1 MNKNISRLAGAL
13 LNLLLAIIIASG
25 GFFAKP
31 PEPAQAELWWAQ
43 SWGTRSFAS
52 AGGGLYAVYF
62 YCHVRNVGITGHTI
76 WDSVVYMKESSPPW
90 DDPAYDS
97 GNIGDA
103 RGGLAPGNV
112 MNANPCATNVSP
124 GRTYYWA
131 YRYRETLGGVW
142 GDAGT
147 QSFSTNPPTGSSYDA
162 TGVGTTTATLNGRLA
177 SSGSNDCD
185 LRFITSWAGSIA
197 GSPSSSSSPTNFSA
211 GVSGLSPGTTYSY
224 YSQVSNFWGTDNGAT
239 IYFTTLTPPSVT
251 TNAASA
257 LTYQSATLNGF
268 LNSAGTAPAS
278 LNFVTSWAGTVTGS
292 PSSSSSAAPFTY
304 AAGSLTQGTTYNY
317 YARATNV
324 GGTVNGSSVYF
335 TTYTKPS
342 VSAAAASDVTYQ
354 SATLNGN
361 VTALGSAPSANVSF
375 DYGTSSGS
383 YTLHTTPVSQG
394 TGVFIAPISSL
405 SHSTTYYWRAVADGG
420 ATYGTSYSTPE
431 QSFTTRT
438 PPAVATD
445 IATGIYVNNVV
456 LNGALTSLGSATNV
470 NVRFGYGT
478 DHTYAT
484 KTTWQ
489 NRAALGVFQQAI
501 TGLSDDT
508 YYYRAEADGGIHGPA
523 YGAEKSFTIGGGSYS
538 AQATTE
544 PATAIGGSSATLNGI
559 IWNLGSASS
568 VNWSFQYGTVSGYYS
583 SSTSSTSKNTMG
595 HISFPLAGLL
605 TSTTYYY
612 RIKIDAGSAGG
623 KLGEEKSFTTGNT
636 CPTVNTD
643 VTTIVGAH
651 NGTINGN
658 LLSLGTS
665 SGVYVRFQY
674 GTSPG
679 IYFWQS
685 PDEARSAAGTFNYEL
700 TGLSEGTTYYYRA
713 KADDGTSGGSYGAEK
728 SFLTGS
734 TCPTA
739 TTELVNPIGATTATL
754 HGNLADKGTAGTVN
768 VTFQWGDSPGVYINE
783 TAQQPLLSAVPFTAN
798 LTGLT
803 YGNTYYYRAKADGGI
818 YGGMFGNEMT
828 FKTDSTPPTILTD
841 TPTAITPTGATVNG
855 VLTTMGTAP
864 ATDASFKWGIA
875 SGSYPNETPPQ
886 SMGAPGTFSDGLT
899 GLTTGATYY
908 YRAKAVRDPYG
919 GAFGDEL
926 VFLTGSV
933 CPTATTQTATSI
945 TATTATLNGN
955 LLTMGTATSI
965 NACFQYGTAPGVY
978 ANQTPVHSVTSPQP
992 FTADLGSLT
1001 NGTRYY
1007 YRAKADGGIYGSVFG
1022 VEKSFTAGS
1031 TPLTILTDTPTNIAT
1046 ASATL
1051 NGILTSLGGV
1061 PNALVSFQWGSASG
1075 VYPNE
1080 TTQRTK
1086 STGGTFTD
1094 NITGL
1099 TSGSLYF
1106 YRAKVDDGVNGGAF
1120 GVERSFRAGAT
1131 CPTGTT
1137 QTATAIGTTAATLNG
1152 NLLTLGS
1159 ATPTVNIMFQWGTA
1173 PTHYVN
1179 ETTPQPMSSG
1189 APFAA
1194 GLTGLTNG
1202 TTYYYRAKIDGGING
1217 SVFGAEKSF
1226 TAGRTNPSVT
1236 TDGVTTITSTGGTL
1250 NGILMSLGTA
1260 TDANVSFQ
1268 WGTATGV
1275 YPFETTPQLQTRP
1288 IAFTATLT
1296 GLTDNVIYYYR
1307 ARVDDGTSGGA
1318 FGAERTFRAGA
1329 ICPTA
1334 TTQTATGIT
1343 TTTAILQGNLL
1354 TIGSA
1359 SVVDA
1364 CFQWGTTPL
1373 GYVNQTLLQAM
1384 DSGAP
1389 FIAPLGS
1396 LVDGTTYYYRAHVDG
1411 GSNGMCVG
1419 VEKSFIAG
1427 RNPPVVLTDTPTSI
1441 TPSAVTLNG
1450 IMTTLGTAPGAL
1462 VSFQWGT
1469 TTGVYPDETPQQDY
1483 SLAGTFTDNLTGLA
1497 GDTIYYYRAK
1507 ADDGVSGGAF
1517 GVERSFKAGETCP
1530 TASTE
1535 PATEVAVNSALLHA
1549 NLTSLGSATS
1559 CNITFEWGTD
1569 STVYPNETSLITRT
1583 ALGIVSCNLTGLAAD
1598 TQYFFRAKADG
1609 GLSGSALGLENNFF
1623 TGRTSPTA
1631 TTDPAYITGTTT
1643 ATLRGNLTN
1652 LGSAPSCNV
1661 TFEWGRTPGIYLFET
1676 PSQFKTAKGA
1686 YQDEIGGLSPN
1697 TTYYFRAKADGG
1709 THGGAFSTER
1719 TLLTAG
1725 ATSTASG
1732 GEKGPVTF
1740 SSSAGNLTGL
1750 TAAAASSLPCS
1761 FSMVKFPFGVFSFTI
1776 TNLTPGGTAVVS
1788 LGLPDSIADNA
1799 MYYKCQDGR
1808 PIDCTSLLGH
1818 NNGDNT
1824 LTLSLTDGGL
1834 GDADGVRDGVI
1845 VDPGGPAVND
1855 FLIGQRQGAASM
1867 ISTSSPSQI
1876 PVNPN
1881 GITPQSTL
1889 DRVNPVNVALANIVV
1904 SSAELERHEAT
1915 VGEPLKV
1922 TAMVTNK
1929 GFTGGAARIMVTVNG
1944 YEAEAQGVNVA
1955 KGGTVPV
1962 EFYVSGDS
1970 PGQYRVYVNNVSA
1983 GEFNVSAF
1991 KQSDLILWLSTICV
2005 LAALVLGALFIMR
2018 RRRDEF

>member
-1 MNKNISRLAGAL
+1 VPEKKNISRLAGAL
-13 LNLLLAIIIASG
+13 LNLLLAIIIATG
-25 GFFAKP
+25 GYFAKP
-31 PEPAQAELWWAQ
+31 PEPVHADWKEWVAWAEVQDSTTVILRAYIRCNNQPGFCVHDCWFN
-43 SWGTRSFAS
+43 GD
-52 AGGGLYAVYF
+52 
-62 YCHVRNVGITGHTI
+62 VG
-76 WDSVVYMKESSPPW
+76 
-90 DDPAYDS
+90 DS
-97 GNIGDA
+97 GNLQSPKGWCFTTIPDTWPYA
-103 RGGLAPGNV
+103 WSKGGLTPGQ
-112 MNANPCATNVSP
+112 
-124 GRTYYWA
+124 TYNQTFIW
-131 YRYRETLGGVW
+131 RETDGGIQHTYNFSW
-142 GDAGT
+142 T
-147 QSFSTNPPTGSSYDA
+147 QTCNIPSATTNAASSI
-162 TGVGTTTATLNGRLA
+162 GTTTATINGYLNSA
-177 SSGSNDCD
+177 GSNPPN
-185 LRFITSWAGSIA
+185 LSFSTSWGTVG
-197 GSPSSSSSPTNFSA
+197 GSPSSSSSPTSFTYSA
-211 GVSGLSPGTTYSY
+211 SGLTPGTTYY
-224 YSQVSNFWGTDNGAT
+224 YIAMAGNTCGASGGAT
-239 IYFTTLTPPSVT
+239 EYFTTLTPPSVT

-257 LTYQSATLNGF
+257 LTYQSATLNGY
-268 LNSAGTAPAS
+268 LDNAGTAPAS
-278 LNFVTSWAGTVTGS
+278 LNFVTSWAGTIAGN
-292 PSSSSSAAPFTY
+292 PSSSSSATSFTY
-304 AAGSLTQGTTYNY
+304 GAGSLTPGTTYSY
-317 YARATNV
+317 YAQASNA
-324 GGTVNGSSVYF
+324 GATVNGSTVYF

-342 VSAAAASDVTYQ
+342 VSAAAASFVTYQ
-354 SATLNGN
+354 SARLNGD
-361 VTALGSAPSANVSF
+361 VTSLGSAPGANVSF

-383 YTLHTTPVSQG
+383 YTMHTTPASQG
-394 TGVFIAPISSL
+394 TGVFTAPISSL
-405 SHSTTYYWRAVADGG
+405 SPTTTYYWRAVADGG

-431 QSFTTRT
+431 QSFTTKT
-438 PPAVATD
+438 PPATTTD
-445 IATGIYVNNVV
+445 IATGISGGNVT
-456 LNGALTSLGSATNV
+456 LNGALTSLGTASSV
-470 NVRFGYGT
+470 EVRFGYGT
-478 DHTYAT
+478 DHSYAT
-484 KTTWQ
+484 KTVGQARTT
-489 NRAALGVFQQAI
+489 LGVYDQAL
-501 TGLSDDT
+501 TGLAGGT
-508 YYYRAEADGGIHGPA
+508 YYYRAEADGGIHGYN
-523 YGAEKSFTIGGGSYS
+523 YGAEKSFTIGGSS
-538 AQATTE
+538 ASPSATTE
-544 PATAIGGSSATLNGI
+544 PATAIGGSSATLNGNI
-559 IWNLGSASS
+559 TNMGSAGS
-568 VNWSFQYGTVSGYYS
+568 VNWSFQYGTVSGYYPNE
-583 SSTSSTSKNTMG
+583 TAATAKTTAG
-595 HISFPLAGLL
+595 PVSFTQAGL
-605 TSTTYYY
+605 SGTYYY
-612 RIKIDAGSAGG
+612 RVKIDAGTAGG
-623 KLGEEKSFTTGNT
+623 VMGAEKSFTTGLT
-636 CPTVNTD
+636 CPTANTD
-643 VTTIVGAH
+643 TPTLITSDGA
-651 NGTINGN
+651 TLNGN
-658 LLSLGTS
+658 LLNLGTATPPVKVS
-665 SGVYVRFQY
+665 FQWGSASGVYPFE
-674 GTSPG
+674 TSQVDKG
-679 IYFWQS
+679 
-685 PDEARSAAGTFNYEL
+685 AAGTFNATL
-700 TGLSEGTTYYYRA
+700 SGLAAATTYYYRA
-713 KADDGTSGGSYGAEK
+713 KVDDGTSGGIFGAEK
-728 SFLTGS
+728 AFLTGS

-739 TTELVNPIGATTATL
+739 STELVNPIGATTATL

-768 VTFQWGDSPGVYINE
+768 VTFQWGSSPGVYINE
-783 TAQQPLLSAVPFTAN
+783 TAQQSLLSAVPFTAN

-803 YGNTYYYRAKADGGI
+803 HGNTYYYRAKADGGI
-818 YGGMFGNEMT
+818 YGSAFGSEMT
-828 FKTDSTPPTILTD
+828 FSSDSTPPTILTD
-841 TPTAITPTGATVNG
+841 TPTAITATGATVNG

-864 ATDASFKWGIA
+864 ATDASFKYGLA
-875 SGSYPNETPPQ
+875 SGSYPFETPQQ
-886 SMGAPGTFSDGLT
+886 SMGAPGTFNDGLT

-908 YRAKAVRDPYG
+908 YRAKAVRDPDG

-926 VFLTGSV
+926 AFLTGST

-965 NACFQYGTAPGVY
+965 NACFQYGTASGVY
-978 ANQTPVHSVTSPQP
+978 ANQTPMHSVTSPQP
-992 FTADLGSLT
+992 FTAALGSLT
-1001 NGTRYY
+1001 NETTYY
-1007 YRAKADGGIYGSVFG
+1007 YRAKADGGVYGSVFG
-1022 VEKSFTAGS
+1022 VEKSFIAGS
-1031 TPLTILTDTPTNIAT
+1031 TPLTILTDTPTNIAP

-1075 VYPNE
+1075 VYPFE

-1106 YRAKVDDGVNGGAF
+1106 YRAKVDDGTNGGAF
-1120 GVERSFRAGAT
+1120 GVERSFRAGAV

-1137 QTATAIGTTAATLNG
+1137 QTATAIGTDTVTLNG

-1159 ATPTVNIMFQWGTA
+1159 ATSTVDVMFQWGTA

-1179 ETTPQPMSSG
+1179 ETTPPQPMSSG

-1202 TTYYYRAKIDGGING
+1202 TTYYYRAKIDGGVNG
-1217 SVFGAEKSF
+1217 SVFGAEKRF

-1236 TDGVTTITSTGGTL
+1236 TDGVTTITPIDGTF
-1250 NGILMSLGTA
+1250 NGVLISLGTA

-1275 YPFETTPQLQTRP
+1275 YPFETTPQNQTRP
-1288 IAFTATLT
+1288 IAFAATIT

-1329 ICPTA
+1329 ICPNA

-1343 TTTAILQGNLL
+1343 TTSAILQGNLL

-1373 GYVNQTLLQAM
+1373 GYVNQTPLQAM

-1389 FIAPLGS
+1389 FVAPLGS

-1411 GSNGMCVG
+1411 GSNGMSLG

-1450 IMTTLGTAPGAL
+1450 ILTTLGTAPGAL

-1483 SLAGTFTDNLTGLA
+1483 SAAGTFTDDLTGLA
-1497 GDTIYYYRAK
+1497 GGTIYYYRAK

-1530 TASTE
+1530 IASTE

-1549 NLTSLGSATS
+1549 NLTSLGSAPS

-1569 STVYPNETSLITRT
+1569 STVYPNETAPIART

-1609 GLSGSALGLENNFF
+1609 GLNGSALGLDNNFF
-1623 TGRTSPTA
+1623 TGRTSPSV

-1643 ATLRGNLTN
+1643 ATLRGNLTS

-1676 PSQFKTAKGA
+1676 PSQFKTAKGT
-1686 YQDEIGGLSPN
+1686 YQDNIGGLSPN

-1709 THGGAFSTER
+1709 THGGAFSAER

-1725 ATSTASG
+1725 AMSTASG

-1740 SSSAGNLTGL
+1740 STSAGNLTGL
-1750 TAAAASSLPCS
+1750 TASAASSLPCS

-1776 TNLTPGGTAVVS
+1776 NNITPGGTAVVS

-1799 MYYKCQDGR
+1799 MYYKCQTGR

-1824 LTLSLTDGGL
+1824 LTLTLTDGGL
-1834 GDADGVRDGVI
+1834 GDADGVLDGVI

-1855 FLIGQRQGAASM
+1855 FLIGQRPGSSSM
-1867 ISTSSPSQI
+1867 ISTSPSSQI

-1881 GITPQSTL
+1881 GITPQSTV
-1889 DRVNPVNVALANIVV
+1889 DRVNPVTVALANIVV

-1929 GFTGGAARIMVTVNG
+1929 GFTGGTARIMVTVNG
-1944 YEAEAQGVNVA
+1944 YETATQGVNVA

-2005 LAALVLGALFIMR
+2005 LAALGLGVLYILR